1 MFRLFIRSSAS
12 PIPSINNFITAHADS
27 SVYLQCISGIQIG
40 QILEPVCGFGS
51 LKPEDIFLSG
61 RRYLIGKLRERR
73 PEPSLSAFEC
83 RVNLCFLYM
92 SLLIHLSPF
101 QIVSL
106 RKMKNQWQ
114 QKAEWFIWEELKLL
128 FLGIWLTAHIC
139 MCRLMDTS
147 LLLTG
152 QITPLSKKRFI
163 LERYKAMWYWVQKGD
178 LSAVLLLLLLLSFS
192 FFNHRIQ

>member
-1 MFRLFIRSSAS
+1 MHFRNSIWTDFRTRVWFRFPKAGRYFLKWKKISDWETQRAPPRAITFCIWMPCKPLLPLYEPAN
-12 PIPSINNFITAHADS
+12 PSISISNCLIKKNEK
-27 SVYLQCISGIQIG
+27 SVTTKSRMVHL
-40 QILEPVCGFGS
+40 
-51 LKPEDIFLSG
+51 G
-61 RRYLIGKLRERR
+61 RVK
-73 PEPSLSAFEC
+73 S
-83 RVNLCFLYM
+83 
-92 SLLIHLSPF
+92 
-101 QIVSL
+101 
-106 RKMKNQWQ
+106 
-114 QKAEWFIWEELKLL
+114 LKLL